1 MHSPQAVSQVY
12 VLWLAHLLRRHI
24 FFSRFVGAWSFV
36 EATGYQ
42 APTNLFFS

>member
-24 FFSRFVGAWSFV
+24 FLKFVVVILGRA
-36 EATGYQ
+36 
-42 APTNLFFS
+42 N